1 MDKVTQ
7 EPPRSS
13 LVSSRPDSISPTQ
26 SAGPPRTPEKQ
37 SRTDSSESSHGS
49 DGSSQELEPPSY
61 NVDTRVSPSKINTR
75 PAISS
80 PLANSTVARHAAARV
95 RSPLHRR
102 RNTKGPSTPLARFVS
117 HKIVAEK
124 LASAKKAKPTPP
136 SDNEGALSS
145 KPPHSIA
152 ESSAQTVPP
161 RAPRSTTLTAP
172 TSSSA
177 LRSTTKANERMISSQ
192 AVAAKA
198 STMKRGPSPT
208 DPSKPA
214 AQPSA
219 QTKKDPRLGGGA
231 PRTAPI
237 SSIAREAPPTMRTV
251 RKLEVGQAAGMA
263 PRSAAQAAPWR

>member
-1 MDKVTQ
+1 MQ

-13 LVSSRPDSISPTQ
+13 LTSSRVASTSPNQ

-37 SRTDSSESSHGS
+37 SRTDSSESSDGS
-49 DGSSQELEPPSY
+49 DGSSQEMELPKH
-61 NVDTRVSPSKINTR
+61 NADTRVSPSKITSR

-80 PLANSTVARHAAARV
+80 PLANSTAARHAAARV

-136 SDNEGALSS
+136 SDSEGPSQNKAS
-145 KPPHSIA
+145 HSIGQPI
-152 ESSAQTVPP
+152 AQTVPS

-208 DPSKPA
+208 DPAKPSI
-214 AQPSA
+214 QPGT
-219 QTKKDPRLGGGA
+219 QTKKDSRFGGGA

-237 SSIAREAPPTMRTV
+237 SSLAREAPPTIRTV
-251 RKLEVGQAAGMA
+251 RKLEVGQAAGMG
-263 PRSAAQAAPWR
+263 PRNASQAAPWR